1 MMEKEKQFNELAK
14 QILAGVGGKDNVSYV
29 THCMTRLR
37 FNIKDS
43 SLPKDEELKTI
54 PGVLGVAH
62 SGGQL
67 QIIIGQ
73 TVDQVYASICTLGG
87 FSNSSPIQENLDKPK
102 EKLTFKRL
110 GNNILDALAGCLTPL
125 IPLLVA
131 ASMFKMVVAIFGP
144 GMLNI
149 LTEKSDLYTL
159 LTFVGDAGFYFFPI
173 FIAYTASVKFKTT
186 TVVAM
191 LLGGIMIHPTLVQI
205 ATDGLPFTV
214 YGIPAQAQVYSS
226 TVIPI
231 ILAVWVMSYVEKFFK
246 TYLPNSL
253 KTIFA
258 PTFTIAIMIPLTL
271 VVLGPA
277 GNFIGQYISE
287 GILAFG
293 NLGGIAHLIA
303 IGLIGALW
311 QFLVMTGMH
320 LLMITTMFMLFASN
334 GSDNFVTLGAVA
346 ASMAVTGMCIGAAL
360 RIKNKEEKNLAWSY
374 VIAGIIGGVT
384 EPGVYGV
391 AVKYK
396 RPFLGLMA
404 GGFAGAVYA
413 SLTGVTAYALVPV
426 ANFLALSSYAGGSTT
441 NLINGIISGIIAI
454 VVAAAITYFVGVET
468 KGQVE

>member
-1 MMEKEKQFNELAK
+1 MDKDKKLGELAK
-14 QILAGVGGKDNVSYV
+14 QILAGVGGKDNVAYV

-37 FNIKDS
+37 FNVKDS
-43 SLPKDEELKTI
+43 SLPNDEQLKAI

-87 FSNSSPIQENLDKPK
+87 FSNSSPISENLDKPK
-102 EKLTFKRL
+102 EKLTFKRV

-131 ASMFKMVVAIFGP
+131 ASMFKMVVAVFGP

-271 VVLGPA
+271 VILGPA

-293 NLGGIAHLIA
+293 NLGGFAHLIA

-384 EPGVYGV
+384 EPGLYGV

-396 RPFLGLMA
+396 RPFWGLMA

-426 ANFLALSSYAGGSTT
+426 ANFLALSAYAGGSTT
-441 NLINGIISGIIAI
+441 NLINGIISGIISI
-454 VVAAAITYFVGVET
+454 VVAAVITYFVGVET